1 MRRGALVAFS
11 SAVLYGLTTPF
22 TALLALRLGTFALA
36 AALYLG
42 AGVLALVRRGTIA
55 RGEWP
60 WLLASA
66 LTGGVAAPAL
76 LVAGLRHTDP
86 ATASLLLAT
95 QAVATA
101 LIAWFVV
108 REHASRRTVAGMI
121 AIAAGGA
128 ILAWHGSPTGS
139 AGALLVLGAALAW
152 AIDDNLARRLA
163 ASDALTIAGVKGLIG
178 GCVSLVVVA
187 AGGGLAQLDVRAFA
201 AALLVGLIGYGV
213 SVALFVAAQRD
224 LGTARTA
231 AYFGAAPLIGAAA
244 AVAFGARPDGP
255 AFAVAAVLTTA
266 GIALHATE
274 RHVHG
279 HRHEPLVHEHD
290 HEHDEHHR
298 HAHPHALAPATPH
311 RHVHRHDELAHAH
324 PHAPDLHHRHDHHH
338 APGAPH
344 RVAR

>member
-1 MRRGALVAFS
+1 MRRGALVALS

-22 TALLALRLGTFALA
+22 TALLAARLGTFALA

-42 AGVLALVRRGTIA
+42 AGVLALRRGAIT
-55 RGEWP
+55 RSEVR

-76 LVAGLRHTDP
+76 LVAGLRGTDA
-86 ATASLLLAT
+86 ATASLLLAS

-101 LIAWFVV
+101 LIAWLVV

-121 AIAAGGA
+121 AIAAAGT
-128 ILAWHGSPTGS
+128 ILAWHGAAQGS
-139 AGALLVLGAALAW
+139 VGALLVLATALAW

-163 ASDALTIAGVKGLIG
+163 TSDALTIAGMKGLIA
-178 GCVSLVVVA
+178 GCVSLAVAA
-187 AGGGLAQLDVRAFA
+187 AGGGLAQVDLPAFA
-201 AALLVGLIGYGV
+201 AALLVGLIGYGI
-213 SVALFVAAQRD
+213 SVALFVMAQRD

-244 AVAFGARPDGP
+244 ALAFGARPNGA
-255 AFAVAAVLTTA
+255 AFAVAAVLTTI

-279 HRHEPLVHEHD
+279 HRHEPLLHEHA

-298 HAHPHALAPATPH
+298 HAHPAALAVAMPH
-311 RHVHRHDELAHAH
+311 RHAHRHDELAHAH

-338 APGAPH
+338 A
-344 RVAR
+344 